1 MFISTVVVRALVA
14 ELENR
19 GVNAERVLRAGGLE
33 RSALERPAHGV
44 RFRDFDRM
52 VRQALELSDDPGLGL
67 AIGMRAPETML
78 NVLGMLLVTS
88 RTIRAAFEHLRTYG
102 ALVAGGIDWELRER
116 SGRRDLTSFGYV
128 CAGTGEAGQDT
139 ARFGADCALSLALRL
154 GRHFAPVDPP
164 VELLLCHSEPSYFKR
179 YAQLFG
185 CPVHFR
191 QPINALVFK
200 TALLDRPQP
209 HADPLLCSMLE
220 STAAKLHEELRG
232 ARSFVDRVRTALCY
246 ETDLANVDFDALARS
261 WGLTR
266 RVLRRRLSAEN
277 LSLSEL
283 LDEARCRRAVDELGR
298 PESKIKDVAEDLG
311 YSETSAFHRAFKRWT
326 GRTPSDYKA
335 ELQSGVESSRLREHV
350 ASAPR
355 EHVTSATR

>member
-19 GVNAERVLRAGGLE
+19 GVSAERVLRAGGLE
-33 RSALERPAHGV
+33 RKALERPAHGV

-52 VRQALELSDDPGLGL
+52 VRQALLLSDDPGLGL
-67 AIGMRAPETML
+67 AIGMHAPETML

-88 RTIRAAFEHLRTYG
+88 RTIRAAFEHLRSYG

-116 SGRRDLTSFGYV
+116 SGRGDLTSFGYA
-128 CAGTGEAGQDT
+128 CAGNTGEAAQDT

-154 GRHFAPVDPP
+154 GRHFAPVEPP
-164 VELLLCHSEPSYFKR
+164 VELLVCHPAPSYFER

-200 TALLDRPQP
+200 TELLDRPQP
-209 HADPLLCSMLE
+209 HADALLCSMLE
-220 STAAKLHEELRG
+220 STAAKLHEELSG
-232 ARSFVDRVRTALCY
+232 SRSFVDRVRTALSY
-246 ETDLANVDFDALARS
+246 ETDLANVDFDALARR

-335 ELQSGVESSRLREHV
+335 ELRSSV
-350 ASAPR
+350 VP
-355 EHVTSATR
+355 SATRALVGTTPSP